1 MGTAITDKRG
11 TFYAYAQTDGDA
23 VASFTAPTITTDA
36 IRIIEFT
43 WAREGG
49 SIARDGHDEAHD
61 GGLKPLAGPVTR
73 VATVKVERRSSVT
86 PGDSTTWQQN
96 ALWQMCPPCVVDD
109 SGATIALTPT
119 AGRLQGLFGTLS
131 TIAYYERNGKRKA
144 AINCLA
150 VPVSTEAEAGGIFV
164 DTFEIRGQ
172 PVNSASAATDDVA
185 QISTHRVTTAGSG
198 SGSFIIKDDTG
209 RSVTGTYTAAG
220 SANGTAVALEAA
232 IQSAR
237 IASGYT
243 FFDESVST
251 DTVTITSQEA
261 GRPMTITITVP
272 SGGAGTDTTST
283 ANANYST
290 YPTWTNDSEVPTVF
304 MGATVTHTVEGEA
317 VLNISKFSLQYG
329 YSLTQKKIGGDGA
342 GTNTGYAIPRV
353 SGATAPTLSVS
364 CDMQSGA
371 DYDVDE
377 SWRAGTAVSFTLVDS
392 PHTITCPQ
400 GVIMDPSESESDGDR
415 GWDYTLRLYS
425 TGSATDMW
433 SQAFA

>member
-11 TFYAYAQTDGDA
+11 TFYAYLQANNAIVT
-23 VASFTAPTITTDA
+23 SYTAPTITTDA
-36 IRIIEFT
+36 IRIIECT

-49 SIARDGHDEAHD
+49 SIVRDGHDEAHD

-73 VATVKVERRSSVT
+73 MCTVKVERRSSVT
-86 PGDSTTWQQN
+86 SGNAATWQQN
-96 ALWQMCPPCVVDD
+96 ALWDMCPPIVVDD
-109 SGATIALTPT
+109 SGSTVAVTPT
-119 AGRLQGLFGTLS
+119 GGRLQGLFGNYA
-131 TIAYYERNGKRKA
+131 TIAYYERDGKRKA
-144 AINCLA
+144 AINCFA
-150 VPVSTEAEAGGIFV
+150 IPVSTEAEAGGIII

-172 PVNSASAATDDVA
+172 PVDSASASANDVA
-185 QISTHRVTTAGSG
+185 QISKHQVTTPGSGAGSF
-198 SGSFIIKDDTG
+198 SIKDDAG
-209 RSVTGTYTAAG
+209 RIVSGTYTAGG
-220 SANGTAVALEAA
+220 SNNATATALEAA

-261 GRPMTITITVP
+261 GRPMTITITLP
-272 SGGAGTDTTST
+272 SGGGATNTTPT
-283 ANANYST
+283 PNKNYST
-290 YPTWTNDSEVPTVF
+290 YPTYANDSEVPTVF
-304 MGATVTHTVEGEA
+304 MGATVTHQVDGEH
-317 VLNISKFSLQYG
+317 VLNISKFALQYG
-329 YSLTQKKIGGDGA
+329 YSMSQKKVGGDSA

-353 SGATAPTLSVS
+353 SGATAPTLSIS
-364 CDMQSGA
+364 CDAQNGA

-377 SWRAGTAVSFTLVDS
+377 TWRTGTATSFTLADS

-400 GVIMDPSESESDGDR
+400 GVIMDPSEADNDGDR